1 MRVKA
6 IIIDD
11 EKHVR
16 EGLLLLA
23 QWKHHGIHTILEAED
38 GEEAKKLIMEH
49 KPEIIFTDM
58 RMPKL
63 DGISLLKW
71 LHSININ
78 SKTIV
83 VSGYDDFEYMR
94 NAIFYKSFD
103 YLLKPIEPEVLNDSL
118 EKAVT
123 EWKEQARNRK
133 SLMEEN
139 KVMNEAKPLYWDR
152 LFSNL
157 CRDEGDA
164 SSALE
169 KIDSEFGIRFGQLE
183 KRMALIP
190 IRPIV
195 LKSFQGDKDLAFF
208 TLTNICNE
216 LLGKK
221 NDGVCFRNIH
231 KDEELAVLVWN
242 DQNLTFLLEELY
254 TLIYQFSKISITIT
268 LGEKS
273 LSMKEA
279 YESSLKVCMQGDLR
293 KRDKI
298 ITSCMK
304 HQPLLHLLDYSSD
317 LKWAIRSGSNEGI
330 DTLLKKIFQTMESR
344 HAVSMEQIQLWEN
357 QFELLR
363 TNWLKEYEIDRESSF
378 YRGVDYWSEDGAFSF
393 HKFKNEKTKEFME
406 LIQTLK
412 AKKYQ
417 KEKNNMQRIEE
428 YLQQHYQEDV
438 TLQEIADTF
447 FLSREYISRKFKQ
460 EYNLTITD
468 YLLNIRLAK
477 AKKLLENPYLK
488 IYEVAYG
495 VGYGNEKYF
504 SKVFKKQV
512 GATPNEFRR
521 SLSNDN

>member
-1 MRVKA
+1 MKA

-23 QWKHHGIHTILEAED
+23 DWAQFGIHAILEAED
-38 GEEAKKLIMEH
+38 GEQAKKLITEH
-49 KPEIIFTDM
+49 RPEIIFTDM

-71 LHSININ
+71 LHSSDIK

-103 YLLKPIEPEVLNDSL
+103 YILKPIEPDVLNDTL
-118 EKAVT
+118 EKAVN
-123 EWKEQARNRK
+123 EWKEQRRSRK
-133 SLMEEN
+133 YLVEESR
-139 KVMNEAKPLYWDR
+139 VINEVKPLYWDQ

-157 CRDEGDA
+157 CTAEIIPGA
-164 SSALE
+164 AEE
-169 KIDSEFGIRFGQLE
+169 KIENEFGIVFSKLQ
-183 KRMALIP
+183 KTAALIP
-190 IRPIV
+190 IKPIV
-195 LKSFQGDKDLAFF
+195 MKSFQGDKDLAFF

-216 LLGKK
+216 LLRKH
-221 NDGVCFRNIH
+221 NDGVCFRNIR
-231 KDEELAVLVWN
+231 KDEELVILFWN
-242 DQNLTFLLEELY
+242 DKNVKFLLEELY
-254 TLIYQFSKISITIT
+254 SLIYQFSKICITIS

-273 LSMKEA
+273 LNMREA
-279 YESSLKVCMQGDLR
+279 YSSSQEVYMKHDLR
-293 KRDKI
+293 KPDKI
-298 ITSCMK
+298 ITSGGK
-304 HQPLLHLLDYSSD
+304 SNPLLHLLDYAND
-317 LKWAIRSGSNEGI
+317 LKWTIRTGSPAAVES
-330 DTLLKKIFQTMESR
+330 LLQLIFQALENSHTLSL
-344 HAVSMEQIQLWEN
+344 EQIEVWES

-363 TNWLKEYEIDRESSF
+363 NNWLKEYEIESRTSF
-378 YRGVDYWSEDGAFSF
+378 YRGVDYWSEEGAFSLQ
-393 HKFKNEKTKEFME
+393 KFKEEKVKEFTE
-406 LIQTLK
+406 LVETLTK
-412 AKKYQ
+412 KKYQ

-438 TLQEIADTF
+438 NLQEIADTF

-460 EYNLTITD
+460 EYKLTITD
-468 YLLNIRLAK
+468 YLTKIRLEK
-477 AKKLLENPYLK
+477 AMKLLENPYLK

-512 GATPNEFRR
+512 GITPNEFRQ
-521 SLSNDN
+521 SLLKQN